1 MKSKLISVIVVF
13 LILAE
18 TLLVLLSWL
27 LSAMMTSGVRSL
39 LSSEGIRW
47 FFGQY
52 TEMLQ
57 SPLLVCMLLL
67 SLAGGA
73 LVRSGLFSRPVTYR
87 QRLGLQLSLG
97 LLVIFV
103 SVVLLLTIVPH
114 AILLS
119 ATGTLFP
126 SPFSRALIPILAM
139 GVLSISVTY
148 GLAARTFTNLDDII
162 QSVSWGVSK
171 AAPLFLLYVLAIQ
184 FFESLCFVFSLNF
197 S

>member
-73 LVRSGLFSRPVTYR
+73 LVRSGLLSRPVTYR

-97 LLVIFV
+97 LLVMFV